1 MNDFEQQLAA
11 RLNDRAERTNITI
24 DSAAV
29 TTRRSETEQ
38 PSPNSWRPRLLVAA
52 AAGLLVVGG
61 VVALTQFRTTAPLP
75 AAQQP
80 TSPDPYQGLAREGP
94 SLTDHWHIAYGINV
108 CGEWIELNGDLEDRD
123 AQGQPINEGFLE
135 TGIHSHDDGLIHIHP
150 FSSKGTGPDATL
162 GTFLAN
168 YGVDLDDESLRFP
181 TAQADDRQVSE
192 LDTGCGDEAGS
203 LAVVVWPDPAD
214 PANRVVVTEQLAGT
228 PLGADGIVMAVV
240 FADDPESIEMPPSVV
255 DAEENAQIDG

>member
-1 MNDFEQQLAA
+1 MNDFEQQLAD
-11 RLNDRAERTNITI
+11 RMNERAERTNITI
-24 DSAAV
+24 DPTDV
-29 TTRRSETEQ
+29 TKPRSKSEH
-38 PSPNSWRPRLLVAA
+38 PSSNLWRPRLLVAS
-52 AAGLLVVGG
+52 AAGLLVAGG

-80 TSPDPYQGLAREGP
+80 TPPDPHQGLAREGP
-94 SLTDHWHIAYGINV
+94 SLTDHWHIPYGINV

-135 TGIHSHDDGLIHIHP
+135 TGIHSHDDGLIHVHP
-150 FSSKGTGPDATL
+150 FSSKSTGADATL

-168 YGVDLDDESLRFP
+168 YGVVLDDESMRFP
-181 TAQADDRQVSE
+181 TAQADGIQLSE
-192 LDTGCGDEAGS
+192 LETGCGDEAGS

-228 PLGADGIVMAVV
+228 PLGADGIVMAVA
-240 FADDPESIEMPPSVV
+240 FTDDAEVIDMPPSVL
-255 DAEENAQIDG
+255 DAEANAQIEG